1 MSKSRDLSSYGT
13 AALADTGSGADNVIT
28 ADASGNV
35 GIGTDT
41 ADHSLQIERSDN
53 QHLKLSRGSDSFELG
68 VVSSNALTFSDG
80 GTERM
85 RIDTSGI
92 VTMPYQPSFL
102 AHATVDQALTD
113 DNVIAD
119 FGGTTHNIGGHF
131 STSTGRFTA
140 PVAGSYYFGAGV
152 LIEGYSIDSYRITIR
167 FRINGAETKN
177 TIAGGGAHNTT
188 HDDGEAS
195 VSGVMYLNANEYV
208 DVKVSP
214 TGVSGTGNIWGATT
228 SSAWTNFNG
237 HLIG

>member
-1 MSKSRDLSSYGT
+1 MQFRTG
-13 AALADTGSGADNVIT
+13 AA
-28 ADASGNV
+28 
-35 GIGTDT
+35 
-41 ADHSLQIERSDN
+41 
-53 QHLKLSRGSDSFELG
+53 
-68 VVSSNALTFSDG
+68 
-80 GTERM
+80 ERM
-85 RIDTSGI
+85 RIDSSGI

-140 PVAGSYYFGAGV
+140 PVAGSYYFSAGA
-152 LIEGYSIDSYRITIR
+152 LIEGYTIAAYRITIR

-214 TGVSGTGNIWGATT
+214 TGASGTGNIWGATT